1 MKKQNDFVEEKLQVL
16 KEEYQK
22 PQMSQSQLK
31 ELRKRMK
38 EANMADIR
46 SKSVKYGFFSVL
58 LLERLNI

>member
-22 PQMSQSQLK
+22 PQMSQSQLE

-38 EANMADIR
+38 EANMADQ
-46 SKSVKYGFFSVL
+46 K
-58 LLERLNI
+58 ELNRK

>member
-1 MKKQNDFVEEKLQVL
+1 MIYNFSEMKKQNDFVEEKLQVL

-38 EANMADIR
+38 EANMADKKELNR
-46 SKSVKYGFFSVL
+46 KRMVKYM
-58 LLERLNI
+58 